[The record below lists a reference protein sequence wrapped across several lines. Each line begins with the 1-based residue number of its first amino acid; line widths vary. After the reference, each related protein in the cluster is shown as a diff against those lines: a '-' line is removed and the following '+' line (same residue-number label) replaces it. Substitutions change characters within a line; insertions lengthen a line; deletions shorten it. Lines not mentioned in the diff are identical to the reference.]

1 MIKMIYIV
9 GLVLLVA
16 VVLLILM
23 SGTPKKLNKLL
34 TRDDV
39 ETSSESYKRFVG
51 YNEQDGVERATTL
64 WDIENETHTINDR
77 DRHRRDLSSII
88 TAAMDRMPHVLIQYN
103 NNYINKLADLI
114 NIYGPVSDIVGISN
128 LSEFDKSENGNGT
141 FSNIKIC
148 PKMIEFHTSL
158 EFMSMDR
165 NKFKLS
171 TYLDSI
177 MYYSSEPATIDEKQ
191 YYLLIGG
198 KKYTSD
204 SYYEDATLLVTRVVR
219 IVDNREFY
227 YAHFRQRFKQSFVNQ
242 ESFLQILRA
251 INTINERHADL
262 PLIFSGTLNVE
273 FDYGL
278 LRQHFPYHHICDF
291 RNNETFVSSDE
302 RVVNDFVIVSRS
314 LYDRIEYSAN
324 FVDTYNRNENS
335 LIARCLLHMTHDKPG
350 VYNTKRTIETDNRA
364 AVDKN
369 KFNVNLFN
377 GISTTD
383 TMSRIIQ
390 SRNTLIQPTA
400 PLITVTTDD
409 DEITGADS
417 AGTIDCTLP
426 KITKEGLAIQQH
438 QPTSSDVVLP
448 MGPPPPYEKKSKKRD
463 IRLLKLFKN
472 KNQTQDSSD
481 QYEYDA
487 YDAYIKK

>member
-1 MIKMIYIV
+1 MIKIIYIV
-9 GLVLLVA
+9 GFVLLIA
-16 VVLLILM
+16 VVLMILM
-23 SGTPKKLNKLL
+23 YKTPKNPDRLP
-34 TRDDV
+34 TRDDTD
-39 ETSSESYKRFVG
+39 TSSESYKRFVDYG
-51 YNEQDGVERATTL
+51 EQDTVDRVTTL

-77 DRHRRDLSSII
+77 DRHKRDLSSVI
-88 TAAMDRMPHVLIQYN
+88 TAAMDRMPHILLQYN
-103 NNYINKLADLI
+103 NNYINKLSDLI

-141 FSNIKIC
+141 FSNSKIC

-171 TYLDSI
+171 THPDSI
-177 MYYSSEPATIDEKQ
+177 IYYSSEPATIDEKQ

-198 KKYTSD
+198 KKHTSD

-242 ESFLQILRA
+242 ESFLQVLRA
-251 INTINERHADL
+251 INTINERHVDL
-262 PLIFSGTLNVE
+262 PIIFSGTLNVE

-291 RNNETFVSSDE
+291 RNNETFISFDE
-302 RVVNDFVIVSRS
+302 RIVNDFVIVSRS

-335 LIARCLLHMTHDKPG
+335 LIAKCLLYRTHNKPG
-350 VYNTKRTIETDNRA
+350 VYKIKRTNETDNGT
-364 AVDKN
+364 VVGKD

-377 GISTTD
+377 GLTTTD
-383 TMSRIIQ
+383 TMARIIQ

-409 DEITGADS
+409 DEINDADS

-426 KITKEGLAIQQH
+426 KISKEGLAIQQ
-438 QPTSSDVVLP
+438 QPTPSDILLP

-463 IRLLKLFKN
+463 NRILKLFKN
-472 KNQTQDSSD
+472 KNQAQDSSD

-487 YDAYIKK
+487 YDAYTKK